1 MMESILGSVPNIPL
15 FEWDFFIRYFVDA
28 LLQQVA

>member
-1 MMESILGSVPNIPL
+1 MVTILGSVPNIPL
-15 FEWDFFIRYFVDA
+15 FEWDFFIRYFVDG

>member
-1 MMESILGSVPNIPL
+1 MVTILGSVPNIPL
-15 FEWDFFIRYFVDA
+15 IEWDFFIRYFVDA

>member
-15 FEWDFFIRYFVDA
+15 FEWNFFIRYSVVV
-28 LLQQVA
+28 LLKKVA